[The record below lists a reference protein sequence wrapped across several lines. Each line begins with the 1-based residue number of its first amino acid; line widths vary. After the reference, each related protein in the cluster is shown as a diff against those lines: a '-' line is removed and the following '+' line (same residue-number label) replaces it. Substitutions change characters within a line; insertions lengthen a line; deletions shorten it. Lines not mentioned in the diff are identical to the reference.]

1 MLIVCL
7 YTYVCIYH
15 GKKNN
20 STGGGTLAL
29 MGRGGI
35 WSKTTINVGLSK
47 NRLTRGQKE
56 RDLICLQIMPKKILG
71 MKEWQ
76 YTSILD
82 CKNQLHTGQYTNGL
96 MVRNF

>member
-1 MLIVCL
+1 MFIHM
-7 YTYVCIYH
+7 YVYVRA
-15 GKKNN
+15 KKIIQRERE
-20 STGGGTLAL
+20 TWHKRGGG
-29 MGRGGI
+29 G
-35 WSKTTINVGLSK
+35 VYGLKQSSIFDYLR
-47 NRLTRGQKE
+47 NRWTRGQKE